1 MGERNG
7 GALEFG
13 DRNEI
18 DFKEQVSLDVR
29 YIENR
34 SFLKDIWLVCK
45 TVVVM
50 IRGTGA

>member
-1 MGERNG
+1 M
-7 GALEFG
+7 LEFG
-13 DRNEI
+13 DRNAI